1 MTTLN
6 EARLKE
12 AKRQATRLLNR
23 LTDLGVT
30 IKRAQALEGIAAI
43 HNHPDWNHYSAA
55 LNQPQMPDSISS
67 FFTESSVEQQ
77 SDLIK
82 QATYRFIYK
91 KDYDFTLLAMRP
103 GTGKS
108 TILFHCIADALHRKA
123 TAIFIDCA
131 AGGSA
136 KEIPK
141 EILDKATIIPIHVNR
156 EGQIIKFDVPS
167 VLNDMVILNVSF
179 FANYMHEEYRREH
192 EDTVNQL
199 GFGNLLLDIQDKLP
213 EEFISRLGYML
224 VDEFQ
229 KVGLGSDNI
238 ARTLSAFLRRRVNS
252 SRNDDEKAKVVFAC
266 QDFMN
271 IDGFIGLPLSIIT
284 DLNTAQDLTHV
295 SKKVWGS
302 YASSQFFIVDSDEF
316 YVPEA
321 LDLNDRNHFMRNISK
336 FVACN
341 LHDHRFSSAN
351 QKTQFVINTQYEYFK
366 AFSQTVA
373 EVSPHFKM
381 KHGR

>member
-55 LNQPQMPDSISS
+55 LNQPQMPDSISP
-67 FFTESSVEQQ
+67 FFTESYAEQQ

-131 AGGSA
+131 EGSSA
-136 KEIPK
+136 KVLPK
-141 EILDKATIIPIHVNR
+141 EILDKATIIPIHVSHQ
-156 EGQIIKFDVPS
+156 GQIIKFDAPPVFS
-167 VLNDMVILNVSF
+167 DLVILNVSF
-179 FANYMHEEYRREH
+179 LANYMHQEYRKDH
-192 EDTVNQL
+192 ADTANQL
-199 GFGNLLLDIQDKLP
+199 GFGNLLLEIQDKLP
-213 EEFISRLGYML
+213 QEFISRLGYLL

-229 KVGLGSDNI
+229 KVGLGNDSI
-238 ARTLSAFLRRRVNS
+238 ARTLSAFLRRQVNS
-252 SRNDDEKAKVVFAC
+252 SRSDEEKAKVVFAS

-271 IDGFIGLPLSIIT
+271 VDGFIGLPLSIIT
-284 DLNTAQDLTHV
+284 DLNTAQDLKHV
-295 SKKVWGS
+295 SKKVWDS

-316 YVPEA
+316 YLPEA
-321 LDLNDRNHFMRNISK
+321 LDLNDTKHFMRNISK
-336 FVACN
+336 FVSCN
-341 LHDHRFSSAN
+341 LNDHRFSSTN
-351 QKTQFVINTQYEYFK
+351 QKIQFVINTQYEYFK
-366 AFSQTVA
+366 AFSQSVA
-373 EVSPHFKM
+373 DVSPRFKM
-381 KHGR
+381 KYTR